1 MAKRKLKVCSVEDDQ
16 GQPREEPSTQHPT
29 QPQVSLSSH
38 QPNATSHIAV
48 DDVDQIVDTEVE
60 ICVED
65 SSGSR
70 KTRGV
75 TRMSDVWNLPPEM
88 RIFVKFNSFYQPV
101 DTEGSVL
108 HRFMGT
114 IVRKPNLLPIDC
126 FNWRKM
132 DAKYKEYCWK
142 ILESKFSF
150 PKDPR
155 DSRTSEM
162 IQRITM
168 KKLGDLWRNFK
179 CELKSK
185 YFDESLQKNAI
196 LMKAPASVNRAQFNN
211 LVDFWFS
218 NEGKERSRK
227 NRHNRDQQMD
237 FYAAGSKSIAQYAY
251 NMEKNGVVPT
261 RGKLYVVHHKK
272 KNGEPVTELAKNRI
286 EKLEPLNQKE
296 VDVSQTG
303 SSRGSL
309 MWAATDAYAEVIGK
323 ERHGRV
329 RGVGFGPTPS
339 MLGASSINTSQRLRM
354 VPEEEIL
361 RDKEEIRDLKD
372 RLKFIEEKVAF
383 LLSQQSNIC
392 SSQVEKIAED
402 IILERSSASEN
413 SRDGKG
419 TSVLEQQ
426 GVQATEAAQPRK
438 RRRYRLGKVHGF
450 SLGVSTDDCRRTLN

>member
-1 MAKRKLKVCSVEDDQ
+1 MAKRKLKVCSVENDQ

-29 QPQVSLSSH
+29 QPPVSLSSH

-126 FNWRKM
+126 FNWHKM

-142 ILESKFSF
+142 ILE
-150 PKDPR
+150 
-155 DSRTSEM
+155 
-162 IQRITM
+162 
-168 KKLGDLWRNFK
+168 
-179 CELKSK
+179 
-185 YFDESLQKNAI
+185 
-196 LMKAPASVNRAQFNN
+196 
-211 LVDFWFS
+211 
-218 NEGKERSRK
+218 ERSRK

-237 FYAAGSKSIAQYAY
+237 FYAVGSKSIAQYAY

-261 RGKLYVVHHKK
+261 RGKLYV
-272 KNGEPVTELAKNRI
+272 

-303 SSRGSL
+303 SSGGSL

-329 RGVGFGPTPS
+329 CGVGFGPTPS
-339 MLGASSINTSQRLRM
+339 MFGASSINTSQRLRM

-361 RDKEEIRDLKD
+361 RDKEEIRDLRD
-372 RLKFIEEKVAF
+372 RLKFIEEK
-383 LLSQQSNIC
+383 
-392 SSQVEKIAED
+392 VEKIAED

-438 RRRYRLGKVHGF
+438 RRANPWVLVRDFKESFPLISEFRKASFSNGKLEVVNATH
-450 SLGVSTDDCRRTLN
+450 SC